1 MSLFAALFVSDIC
14 GKVGRQAAAYMIKPM
29 REKHGVDYVIANVEN
44 AAGGFGMVFLL
55 LTVLAVMVSAGAK
68 LIARAEKGKT
78 EG

>member
-1 MSLFAALFVSDIC
+1 MTDWSFAI
-14 GKVGRQAAAYMIKPM
+14 RI
-29 REKHGVDYVIANVEN
+29 